1 MSLTF
6 QKQNLD
12 GHTVRKAVDDLIN
25 SMKRYDTP
33 RTFGKNLQAMTD
45 AIPGYA
51 TDPNPF
57 TYGGGD
63 GGVEGGYGIS
73 FTEYKRDFVEAFCQ
87 KLSQAVT
94 KRVNDRFSLADIA
107 VAIDI
112 FDRRRFSKDAA
123 AAVRKNLMNKEGELS
138 DDEQSELGALKQYGN
153 DDLLRLAAH
162 FRLLAGED
170 DDTVLAEWQLF
181 KVQLAKLPEGASWE
195 SAYSLLK
202 IMCEVLGE
210 NFLSIEVL
218 LDCKAVIIW
227 ATVCCERGFSPMKI
241 AKGELQ
247 ASMLTAMLDARLRI
261 QILGPKDHRKLTTAE
276 KTTLGVLGF
285 KEKVDEYNLA
295 IDELINRAI
304 VRWGPTKHQT
314 VQSIANAT
322 NGAAKLGKAH
332 KKLEVGDGENASRR
346 V

>member
-1 MSLTF
+1 
-6 QKQNLD
+6 
-12 GHTVRKAVDDLIN
+12 
-25 SMKRYDTP
+25 
-33 RTFGKNLQAMTD
+33 
-45 AIPGYA
+45 
-51 TDPNPF
+51 
-57 TYGGGD
+57 
-63 GGVEGGYGIS
+63 
-73 FTEYKRDFVEAFCQ
+73 
-87 KLSQAVT
+87 
-94 KRVNDRFSLADIA
+94 
-107 VAIDI
+107 
-112 FDRRRFSKDAA
+112 
-123 AAVRKNLMNKEGELS
+123 
-138 DDEQSELGALKQYGN
+138 
-153 DDLLRLAAH
+153 
-162 FRLLAGED
+162 
-170 DDTVLAEWQLF
+170 
-181 KVQLAKLPEGASWE
+181 
-195 SAYSLLK
+195 
-202 IMCEVLGE
+202 
-210 NFLSIEVL
+210 
-218 LDCKAVIIW
+218 
-227 ATVCCERGFSPMKI
+227 MKI